1 MMMVCSGNS
10 DIGTVTTMMMVRSE
24 NGDIGTVNYD
34 DDGMWWKW

>member
-1 MMMVCSGNS
+1 MMMVCSEIS

-34 DDGMWWKW
+34 DVGT